1 MNWEPTTGEVY
12 WYINGMG
19 RVVGDRYD
27 NGCYQDNDRY
37 EFGNCFKTKELA
49 EGAAKKIK
57 RILNA
62 LEHD

>member
-1 MNWEPTTGEVY
+1 MNWKPQSGETY

-19 RVVGDRYD
+19 RVVGDTYD
-27 NGCYQDNDRY
+27 NGYYQDQDRY
-37 EFGNCFKTKELA
+37 EFGNCFKTMELA
-49 EGAAKKIK
+49 KEAAKKIK